1 MPIEFSSLRGCH
13 EVEKTFNR
21 RGFLRSVM
29 AASVVSNVR
38 SGIGA
43 EAGIGQ
49 RPAFAGDPHV
59 WALFADI
66 HISGDVTRSALGVNM
81 ADNFRMAVREV
92 LGRERRVAG
101 VLINGDCAF
110 QTGQIG
116 DYRVLCELLEPLR
129 ESEVPVLL
137 TLGNHDDRDHFRDAM
152 CETDRMSLME
162 QRHVGVI
169 RTPRVNWIL
178 ADSSTRPV
186 SEGRFGATQLSW
198 MASVL
203 DAEPEKPAII
213 YAHHNPVDEI
223 EEWPLQD
230 TDEFFSMVAPRRQVK
245 AYVFGHTHRWT
256 VTQHASGIHLVN
268 LPSSA
273 YVFDEGEPSGWVEAE
288 VLENGMSLELRCL
301 AEHRLQGQRLAL
313 EWR

>member
-1 MPIEFSSLRGCH
+1 MPIEFSPSPGLH
-13 EVEKTFNR
+13 EIENVFCR
-21 RGFLRSVM
+21 RDFLRSVM
-29 AASVVSNVR
+29 AAGIVPRMVSSAV
-38 SGIGA
+38 A
-43 EAGIGQ
+43 ELGVDG
-49 RPAFAGDPHV
+49 RGGSAGDPNV

-66 HISGDVTRSALGVNM
+66 HIAGDVTRAALGVNM
-81 ADNFRMAVREV
+81 AENFRAAIGEV
-92 LGRERRVAG
+92 LGRPRRAAG

-129 ESEVPVLL
+129 QNEMPVFL
-137 TLGNHDDRDHFRDAM
+137 TLGNHDDRNHFRDAM
-152 CETDRMSLME
+152 SEVDRVSLME

-186 SEGRFGATQLSW
+186 SEGRFGAAQIEW
-198 MASVL
+198 MAAVL

-230 TDEFFSMVAPRRQVK
+230 TEEFFSMVAPRGQVK

-273 YVFDEGEPSGWVEAE
+273 YVLDAGEPSGWVEAE
-288 VLENGMSLELRCL
+288 VLENGMTLELRCIG
-301 AEHRLQGQRLAL
+301 EHRLHGQRLAL

>member
-1 MPIEFSSLRGCH
+1 MPIEFAPIRGTQ
-13 EVEKTFNR
+13 EIANDVYR
-21 RGFLRSVM
+21 RDFLRFVTAAGVM
-29 AASVVSNVR
+29 PGVVSSVGTEVR
-38 SGIGA
+38 DGVASA
-43 EAGIGQ
+43 AM
-49 RPAFAGDPHV
+49 GDPHL

-66 HISGDVTRSALGVNM
+66 HISGDTARSALGVNM
-81 ADNFRMAVREV
+81 ADNFRKALREV
-92 LGRERRVAG
+92 LGRERRAAG
-101 VLINGDCAF
+101 VMINGDCAF
-110 QTGQIG
+110 QTGQIA
-116 DYRVLCELLEPLR
+116 DYRVLCDLLEPLR
-129 ESEVPVLL
+129 RSEMAVFL
-137 TLGNHDDRDHFRDAM
+137 TLGNHDDRQHFREAM
-152 CETDRMSLME
+152 GEVDCASLMQ

-186 SEGRFGATQLSW
+186 SEGRFGAAQIEW

-230 TDEFFSMVAPRRQVK
+230 TDEFFAMVVPRTQVK

-256 VTQHASGIHLVN
+256 VTRHASGIHLVN

-273 YVFDEGEPSGWVEAE
+273 YVLDEGEPSGWVEAE
-288 VLENGMSLELRCL
+288 ILENGMTLELRCV
-301 AEHRLQGQRLAL
+301 ADHRLHGQRLAL